1 MNLKELNPKSRFS
14 NRAENYAKY
23 RPDYPKEIIDFLNE
37 VRGFNKKSVVADIGS
52 GTGILTKMFLDNG
65 NSVYAIEPNKE
76 MRQAS
81 ESQLQSY
88 EKFNS
93 IDGASDNTKL
103 ESESIDIITAAQSF
117 HWFDPEP
124 TKKEFLRI
132 LKENGA
138 VVLMWNIRKRV
149 PDEFMNEYMELVYKY
164 SENLNFKSD
173 SDKETIPNFCEPK
186 TVHKKVFN
194 NPQVF
199 DYERLKGELLSYS
212 YMPTEIHEKFSSMIK
227 ELKKLFGKYNNNGEV
242 IIQYETIL
250 YYCVMK

>member
-37 VRGFNKKSVVADIGS
+37 VVGFNKKSVVADIGS

-65 NSVYAIEPNKE
+65 NSVYAVEPNKE

-81 ESQLQSY
+81 EGQLKSY

-93 IDGASDNTKL
+93 IEGASDNTKL
-103 ESESIDIITAAQSF
+103 EPESIDIITAAQSF
-117 HWFDPEP
+117 HWFDLEP
-124 TKKEFLRI
+124 TKKEFLRV

-138 VVLMWNIRKRV
+138 VVLMWNLRKRV
-149 PDEFMNEYMELVYKY
+149 PDEFMNEYMEIVLKY
-164 SENLNFKSD
+164 SENLNLKSD
-173 SDKETIPNFCEPK
+173 SDKETIPNFFKPK

-194 NPQVF
+194 NPQIF

-212 YMPTEIHEKFSSMIK
+212 YMPTETHENFPSMIK
-227 ELKKLFGKYNNNGEV
+227 ELENLFNKHNNNGEV
-242 IIQYETIL
+242 TIQYETHL
-250 YYCVMK
+250 HYCVMK